1 MMTVV
6 AYTAGH
12 IRVDVTLNV
21 ECKWE
26 RSGFA
31 PHWERICLYIGRSS
45 GIFLSVREKG
55 CATIYRRVSET
66 FIFSMRVMVMDA

>member
-1 MMTVV
+1 MVLLTKRGHIFLSMMTVV
-6 AYTAGH
+6 AYIAGH

-21 ECKWE
+21 ESKWE

-45 GIFLSVREKG
+45 GSFFPCVKRGVLLFTAE
-55 CATIYRRVSET
+55 
-66 FIFSMRVMVMDA
+66 